1 MSKMP
6 RILPLVGI
14 AIGGVIAANALSG
27 AHALPQLLS
36 ATRAAAEEAIQPKA
50 AKGKHAKSDAA
61 ATGEGATSPDPAAR
75 SATAMAPG
83 PATPAIAPV
92 CAPSATD
99 LAKAAGLSPAEL
111 QVLQSLQT
119 RRGQIDTR
127 EKDLDT
133 EVQLLAAAEA
143 KLDGK
148 LKSMNTLKADIQALM
163 GQADVKTQAEVDRL
177 TIVYSKM
184 KPQDAAAVM
193 AQLDDK
199 VRLPIAASMKPAVLS
214 AILGKMG
221 TLEAKDLTE
230 KLAHRFAPM
239 QALAAAAVAPPVT
252 TPAAAPAA
260 APAKGAKAAAKPAPA
275 TTAAADATPG
285 DDPAADAPADIKPK
299 AVKKA
304 APRHVA
310 KAAPKKSPPP
320 KARKPV
326 ATAKADD
333 AAMPAKP
340 EPYAAVKDKV
350 PAAAAPA
357 TPAPA
362 KSS

>member
-1 MSKMP
+1 MP

-36 ATRAAAEEAIQPKA
+36 ATQAAAEEALQPKPTKG
-50 AKGKHAKSDAA
+50 AKHGKSGGADAA
-61 ATGEGATSPDPAAR
+61 QISADP
-75 SATAMAPG
+75 SAPKSQTAMAPSVAGQPAG
-83 PATPAIAPV
+83 PGIAPV
-92 CAPSATD
+92 CAQSPTD

-111 QVLQSLQT
+111 QVLQSLQN

-177 TIVYSKM
+177 TVVYSKM

-199 VRLPIAASMKPAVLS
+199 VRLPIASSMKPAVLS
-214 AILGKMG
+214 QILGKMG

-239 QALAAAAVAPPVT
+239 QALAAAGTMPAAVAPP
-252 TPAAAPAA
+252 PAAP
-260 APAKGAKAAAKPAPA
+260 PAKGAK
-275 TTAAADATPG
+275 TA
-285 DDPAADAPADIKPK
+285 
-299 AVKKA
+299 KA
-304 APRHVA
+304 APSADADPGADDPTADASDTKPVKKPVAKPRPRHIA
-310 KAAPKKSPPP
+310 KAAPKKSPPF
-320 KARKPV
+320 KAKKPV
-326 ATAKADD
+326 AQAKADD
-333 AAMPAKP
+333 VAMPSKP
-340 EPYAAVKDKV
+340 QPYVAVKDKV
-350 PAAAAPA
+350 PAVPSAPA
-357 TPAPA
+357 APAPA

>member
-36 ATRAAAEEAIQPKA
+36 ATRAVAEEAIQPKTG
-50 AKGKHAKSDAA
+50 KGGKHAKADAA
-61 ATGEGATSPDPAAR
+61 ATGEGVMSPDPSAAR

-133 EVQLLAAAEA
+133 EVQLLAAAET
-143 KLDGK
+143 KLDAK
-148 LKSMNTLKADIQALM
+148 LKSMNSLKADIQALM

-177 TIVYSKM
+177 TVVYSKM

-214 AILGKMG
+214 QILGKMG

-239 QALAAAAVAPPVT
+239 QALAAAAVAPPS
-252 TPAAAPAA
+252 AAPAA
-260 APAKGAKAAAKPAPA
+260 PAPAKGAKVAKAAPAPA
-275 TTAAADATPG
+275 ADDATPG
-285 DDPAADAPADIKPK
+285 DDPAADAAPDVKPK
-299 AVKKA
+299 TAKKP
-304 APRHVA
+304 APKHIA
-310 KAAPKKSPPP
+310 KAAPKKPPLP
-320 KARKPV
+320 KAKKPV

-340 EPYAAVKDKV
+340 QPYAAVKDKP

-357 TPAPA
+357 TPAPTPA

>member
-1 MSKMP
+1 MSKIP
-6 RILPLVGI
+6 RLLPLVGV
-14 AIGGVIAANALSG
+14 AIGGVIAANALGG
-27 AHALPQLLS
+27 ARALPQLFS
-36 ATRAAAEEAIQPKA
+36 ATQAAAEEALNPKPGKHGKSAAPASNPSSADSAPKA
-50 AKGKHAKSDAA
+50 QSPLPPGMANQAA
-61 ATGEGATSPDPAAR
+61 GAT
-75 SATAMAPG
+75 
-83 PATPAIAPV
+83 IAPV
-92 CAPSATD
+92 CAPSASD

-119 RRGQIDTR
+119 RRGQIDNR

-163 GQADVKTQAEVDRL
+163 GQADTKTQAEVDRL
-177 TIVYSKM
+177 TVVYSKM

-199 VRLPIAASMKPAVLS
+199 VRLPIAAAMKPAILS

-230 KLAHRFAPM
+230 KLAHRFAPV
-239 QALAAAAVAPPVT
+239 QALAQAATAP

-260 APAKGAKAAAKPAPA
+260 PAKGAPPKAKPAQ
-275 TTAAADATPG
+275 TAEAD
-285 DDPAADAPADIKPK
+285 PK
-299 AVKKA
+299 ADDDADTPKDAKA
-304 APRHVA
+304 APAKKPAPRKRIA
-310 KAAPKKSPPP
+310 KAAPKAKPP
-320 KARKPV
+320 A
-326 ATAKADD
+326 AQAKADAPALP
-333 AAMPAKP
+333 AAPQPYPAT
-340 EPYAAVKDKV
+340 KDT
-350 PAAAAPA
+350 AAAA
-357 TPAPA
+357 TPA